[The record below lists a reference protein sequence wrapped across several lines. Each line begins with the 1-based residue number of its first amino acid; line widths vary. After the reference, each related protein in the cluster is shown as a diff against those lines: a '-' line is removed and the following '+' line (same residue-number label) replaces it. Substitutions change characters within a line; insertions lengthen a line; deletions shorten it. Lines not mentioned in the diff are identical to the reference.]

1 MIPET
6 PQQTFIFSLP
16 LKIDASFELPRFLD
30 ESELPKPTAG
40 VQQAGEGKYNKT
52 DFSHFQSGWEGSFKQ
67 ARQEEET
74 ETYKSFA
81 FKQDARR
88 RRPAGHSLNIHPPQ
102 SDSSCPT

>member
-6 PQQTFIFSLP
+6 LQQTFICSLP
-16 LKIDASFELPRFLD
+16 LKNDASFELL
-30 ESELPKPTAG
+30 ESEGPKPTAG
-40 VQQAGEGKYNKT
+40 VQQAEEGKYNKA

-74 ETYKSFA
+74 YKSFA

-88 RRPAGHSLNIHPPQ
+88 RCPAGHSLNIHPPQ